1 MYYVAG
7 AYAVVGALLRP
18 LKTLLDA
25 LQKGTMH
32 RASRH
37 TYGALEILRP
47 ITHFR
52 LLLVDLKQRR
62 IAVAQE
68 AEVVV
73 ESVAIDVVPAV
84 AYVGTHKQ

>member
-7 AYAVVGALLRP
+7 AYAVVGALLMS
-18 LKTLLDA
+18 LKTPLDA
-25 LQKGTMH
+25 LQKGAIH
-32 RASRH
+32 RVSWH
-37 TYGALEILRP
+37 TYRALEILRP

-52 LLLVDLKQRR
+52 LSLVDLKQRR

-73 ESVAIDVVPAV
+73 ESVAIDVVPTV
-84 AYVGTHKQ
+84 AYVGAHKQ